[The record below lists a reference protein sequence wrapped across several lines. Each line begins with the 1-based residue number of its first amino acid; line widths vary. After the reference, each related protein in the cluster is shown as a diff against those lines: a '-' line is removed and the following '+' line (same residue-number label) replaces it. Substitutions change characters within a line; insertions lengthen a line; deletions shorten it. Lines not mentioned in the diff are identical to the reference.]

1 MARKIKLKIKWS
13 NKIIMKKMNYKKIK
27 WSLKNKNNFKVKMI
41 KNLEIWRIKMDKQI
55 LIRIQ
60 MIQMKRLNN
69 IKRKPKI
76 NNKENI

>member
-55 LIRIQ
+55 LITI
-60 MIQMKRLNN
+60 
-69 IKRKPKI
+69 
-76 NNKENI
+76 

>member
-55 LIRIQ
+55 LIRI
-60 MIQMKRLNN
+60 
-69 IKRKPKI
+69 
-76 NNKENI
+76 